1 MCFTA
6 GIEIADYLVIEHFG
20 TVDKVAEF
28 FNISRQAVYEWG
40 DGPIPRERA
49 LELMVRLPDKFGAAR
64 AAA

>member
-1 MCFTA
+1 M
-6 GIEIADYLVIEHFG
+6 EIAANLVIEHFG

-28 FNISRQAVYEWG
+28 FNISRQAFFQWV